1 MGTNLKVANEILR
14 QLGGNRFITMTG
26 AKNLAGNDNS
36 MSFKIMRNSNKI
48 THVKIELN
56 FMDTYDITFYNIVGI
71 NIKKEYTVH
80 NIYSDQLQNAF
91 TIHTGLDTHL

>member
-1 MGTNLKVANEILR
+1 MGTNLSVAKEILR

-26 AKNLAGNDNS
+26 AKNLAADDNIL
-36 MSFKIMRNSNKI
+36 SFKIMRNSNKI

-71 NIKKEYTVH
+71 NIKKEYTVR
-80 NIYSDQLQNAF
+80 NVYFDQLQDVF
-91 TIHTGLDTHL
+91 TVHTGLDIHL